1 MRKLLL
7 ASTAL
12 VAFAATGSAN
22 AADLPVK
29 APPAPLVCPSCNWS
43 GFYLGVNAG
52 GSIGVD
58 DNVSAFSG
66 FPIAPPFTNPF
77 LSSTDKRAMPGGL
90 FGVQGGFNWHLGP
103 AVVVGVEA
111 DWQWAN
117 ESTTMSV
124 TGADQFPAVATFSY
138 TAEERI
144 RSLATARAR
153 LGWAHNDFLWYVTG
167 GGAWARIDSNFTL
180 TSSFPPTTFASPF
193 NASFNTTRTGWTV
206 GGGVETC
213 LWGSSCTA
221 KLEYLFVDL
230 GTINTL
236 LTTPTTAAGTFA
248 TFAASDRF
256 RDHIIRVGLNYKFGG
271 PVVAKY

>member
-1 MRKLLL
+1 MKKLLL
-7 ASTAL
+7 ISTAL
-12 VAFAATGSAN
+12 VAVAAAGSAN

-29 APPAPLVCPSCNWS
+29 APMVAPPSDCHCEWT
-43 GFYLGVNAG
+43 GWYLGGNAG

-58 DNVSAFSG
+58 DNASAMSG
-66 FPIAPPFTNPF
+66 FPLAAPFTNPF

-90 FGVQGGFNWHLGP
+90 FGVQGGFNWHLNP
-103 AVVVGVEA
+103 VVVVGVEA
-111 DWQWAN
+111 DWQWTN

-138 TAEERI
+138 TAQEKI
-144 RSLATARAR
+144 KSLATARAR
-153 LGWAHNDFLWYVTG
+153 LGWAHNDYLWYVTG
-167 GGAWARIDSNFTL
+167 GAAWASIDSNFTL

-193 NASFNTTRTGWTV
+193 NASFNTSRTGWTI

-213 LWGSSCTA
+213 FLNYGPHNYWSA

-236 LTTPTTAAGTFA
+236 LTTPTTPAGTFA

-256 RDHIIRVGLNYKFGG
+256 RDHIMRVGLNYHF
-271 PVVAKY
+271 